1 MLPLEVETLD
11 HLGNEVYFRYIPQD
25 YTHNHYDESL
35 HTANVAN
42 RIVPAC
48 SCYNC
53 VVLVGV
59 KTQSDFDKWLA
70 CNKWHESFCGP
81 SDRGRTPA
89 VIFIICVFDEITAN
103 K

>member
-35 HTANVAN
+35 HTANVTDG
-42 RIVPAC
+42 IVPAS
-48 SCYNC
+48 SCDYR

-59 KTQSDFDKWLA
+59 KTQ
-70 CNKWHESFCGP
+70 NYIHQ
-81 SDRGRTPA
+81 
-89 VIFIICVFDEITAN
+89 
-103 K
+103 